1 MTRGLRWIVPKLGT
15 RTLQQTAS
23 VIFALIS
30 ILPLLTFAY
39 SLYNLNAIGKL
50 EYQLGLGLALA
61 VAVLG
66 FAIFRVIFR
75 RMSELIDS
83 MAQVAGNREVSAAVR
98 DGADL
103 RVPGFGAIQE
113 FSEMADLVHHLWKAE
128 AELHVGERVEVS
140 VKDAIAAV
148 AGTLIRVSD
157 DGVVLRESNQETGI
171 RYRRILAIEPA
182 GAAAAGPGRAA
193 VPTDVLRRSA
203 SDRT

>member
-1 MTRGLRWIVPKLGT
+1 MNRALRWIVPKLGT
-15 RTLQQTAS
+15 HTLQQTAS

-66 FAIFRVIFR
+66 FSIFRVIFR
-75 RMSELIDS
+75 RMSELIHS
-83 MAQVAGNREVSAAVR
+83 MAQVAGPGQVSTAVR

-113 FSEMADLVHHLWKAE
+113 FGEMADLVHHLWKAE

-140 VKDAIAAV
+140 VKDAIEAV

-157 DGVVLRESNQETGI
+157 DGVVLRESDQETGI

-182 GAAAAGPGRAA
+182 GSAAAGPGRAA